1 MTSTGINNDEHNMLT
16 LISQSWLTW
25 LLVFAVNW
33 CILFRVRSPLQ
44 YYVKFATY
52 FVMVMIYSL
61 SILPIALLRPNNCQ
75 NINYVAKSLSVLFK
89 IFGLEIILENG
100 KYLQINQPYVLICN
114 HQSAIDF
121 ITMMKVWP
129 GGNCTPLA
137 KKELFWTG
145 PFGLAIWLCGITF
158 IDRLNHEK
166 AKGTIVHLSE
176 RTNNENL
183 RVWIFPEG
191 TRSNKTTM
199 LPFKKGA
206 FHLAVEAQVPV
217 VSVVISSYL
226 DFFSHD
232 EKKFLQG
239 GKIKV
244 RVLPPFQT
252 KGMTA
257 DDVNQLTKHLQGKM
271 QQEYDLLNSEINLSE
286 QYLNR
291 SACTEDLLNSSS
303 EDTNNKLA
311 EDLDQSS
318 LLLKDTFNSTME
330 KQILNDDNNNS
341 INDEESN
348 KKIS

>member
-1 MTSTGINNDEHNMLT
+1 
-16 LISQSWLTW
+16 
-25 LLVFAVNW
+25 
-33 CILFRVRSPLQ
+33 
-44 YYVKFATY
+44 
-52 FVMVMIYSL
+52 
-61 SILPIALLRPNNCQ
+61 
-75 NINYVAKSLSVLFK
+75 
-89 IFGLEIILENG
+89 
-100 KYLQINQPYVLICN
+100 
-114 HQSAIDF
+114 
-121 ITMMKVWP
+121 
-129 GGNCTPLA
+129 
-137 KKELFWTG
+137 
-145 PFGLAIWLCGITF
+145 
-158 IDRLNHEK
+158 
-166 AKGTIVHLSE
+166 
-176 RTNNENL
+176 
-183 RVWIFPEG
+183 
-191 TRSNKTTM
+191 
-199 LPFKKGA
+199 
-206 FHLAVEAQVPV
+206 
-217 VSVVISSYL
+217 L